1 MSDLQ
6 RLSDLHR
13 QRRELGSLINDAELD
28 GDVVGKLNF
37 LRRLESVEEEIS
49 ALMERDARVAE
60 IALLFEGA
68 PVDGSRTIDATF
80 AAQALGYFQAIVT
93 RLFASNLKGQLA
105 QRGKIRGSN
114 VAALNIRGVATGSF
128 GFILEEKEVR
138 QTSTVKTPIRE
149 AIEEATALF
158 DEFTQENDD
167 SFLIDVDSINPRVF
181 NSLAKF
187 FRHLEKNDA
196 SVKANL
202 PDREFVF
209 DRAGIER
216 AYKRI
221 SSTHV
226 KIEPVSW
233 IGTLVGLSPIKRTFD
248 FKREG
253 SEEIISGKFSHQVS
267 QDYLERIE
275 GEEGITLGDRFV
287 ARIEI
292 GTIRKPD
299 GSISVIYTVIDLQ
312 LAAASE
318 S

>member
-6 RLSDLHR
+6 RLSDL
-13 QRRELGSLINDAELD
+13 QRRKRELEALVRDAEVD
-28 GDVVGKLNF
+28 GDIVGKLNF
-37 LRRLESVEEEIS
+37 LTRLEIVAEELDAIVD
-49 ALMERDARVAE
+49 RDGRVAE
-60 IALLFEGA
+60 IALLFEGG

-80 AAQALGYFQAIVT
+80 AAQAIGYFQAVVT
-93 RLFASNLKGQLA
+93 RLFASNLKGELA
-105 QRGKIRGSN
+105 LRGKIKGTN
-114 VAALNIRGVATGSF
+114 LAALNIRGVATGSF
-128 GFILEEKEVR
+128 GFILEEKDSR
-138 QTSTVKTPIRE
+138 QTSAVKIPIRE

-158 DEFTQENDD
+158 DEFTQENEDD
-167 SFLIDVDSINPRVF
+167 FLVDVDSINPRVF
-181 NSLAKF
+181 SSLAKF

-196 SVKANL
+196 SLKANL
-202 PDREFVF
+202 PDRQFTF
-209 DRAGIER
+209 DRAGVER

-221 SSTHV
+221 TATHV

-233 IGTLVGLSPIKRTFD
+233 TGTLVGLSPIKRTFD

-275 GEEGITLGDRFV
+275 GDEGITLGDRFV

-299 GSISVIYTVIDLQ
+299 GSISVSYTVTDLE
-312 LAAASE
+312 LADRSTP
-318 S
+318 

>member
-13 QRRELGSLINDAELD
+13 QRRELGALIKDAELD

-37 LRRLESVEEEIS
+37 LRRLESVEEEVN
-49 ALMERDARVAE
+49 ALTGRDARVAE
-60 IALLFEGA
+60 IALLFDGA

-105 QRGKIRGSN
+105 QRGKIKGSN
-114 VAALNIRGVATGSF
+114 LAALNIRGVATGSF

-158 DEFTQENDD
+158 YEFTQENDD
-167 SFLIDVDSINPRVF
+167 SFLVDVDRINPRVF

-196 SVKANL
+196 SLKANL

-216 AYKRI
+216 AHKRI

-226 KIEPVSW
+226 NIELVSW

-253 SEEIISGKFSHQVS
+253 LEEIISGKFSHQVS

-312 LAAASE
+312 LAVASE

>member
-6 RLSDLHR
+6 RLSDLQR
-13 QRRELGSLINDAELD
+13 QQHELEALARDAEAD
-28 GDVVGKLNF
+28 GDVVGKLSF
-37 LRRLESVEEEIS
+37 LSRLGLVTEELEKL
-49 ALMERDARVAE
+49 ARRDAKVAE
-60 IALLFEGA
+60 VALLFEGA

-80 AAQALGYFQAIVT
+80 AAQAIGYFQAIVT
-93 RLFASNLKGQLA
+93 RLFASNLKGDLA
-105 QRGKIRGSN
+105 QRGKIKGAN
-114 VAALNIRGVATGSF
+114 LAALNIRGVATGSF

-138 QTSTVKTPIRE
+138 QSSAVKTPIRE
-149 AIEEATALF
+149 AIEEATGLF
-158 DEFTQENDD
+158 DEFTQENEDD
-167 SFLIDVDSINPRVF
+167 FLVDVDSINPRVF

-196 SVKANL
+196 SLKANL
-202 PDREFVF
+202 PDRQFTF

-216 AYKRI
+216 AYRRI
-221 SSTHV
+221 MATHV

-233 IGTLVGLSPIKRTFD
+233 TGTLVGLSPIKRTFD

-275 GEEGITLGDRFV
+275 GDEGITLGDRFM

-299 GSISVIYTVIDLQ
+299 GSISVSYTVIDLE
-312 LAAASE
+312 LATKTE
-318 S
+318 R